1 MQFPFNDGFPL
12 YSISVVDTRQ
22 SDERWELSPALSSV
36 SYLVKPNWVINEGYS
51 IERVFLKYVLGQ
63 TKSVR
68 LYYQGNC
75 MTLQIYQKS
84 NLFNTY
90 QVIISVQH
98 NKTIAIFFCVI
109 PVIPLCFQCTLRTEI
124 TE

>member
-51 IERVFLKYVLGQ
+51 IERVFLKEKNMYRA
-63 TKSVR
+63 K
-68 LYYQGNC
+68 
-75 MTLQIYQKS
+75 QKA
-84 NLFNTY
+84 LDY
-90 QVIISVQH
+90 IIKE
-98 NKTIAIFFCVI
+98 NA
-109 PVIPLCFQCTLRTEI
+109 
-124 TE
+124 